1 MTGEFHFLASQ
12 LPLENFWNK
21 IKYSIKMSFFLKL
34 EMPLI
39 SFLSPGNEITSS
51 GQMLGVMDVRVDG
64 PYMRCSGRSW
74 AALAPFFLN
83 YKGTLKVP
91 CGPGKAQATGKHT
104 LHYSSTMDGK
114 CILEITY

>member
-1 MTGEFHFLASQ
+1 
-12 LPLENFWNK
+12 
-21 IKYSIKMSFFLKL
+21 MSFFLKL

-39 SFLSPGNEITSS
+39 SFSSPGNEITSS

-91 CGPGKAQATGKHT
+91 CGPGKAQATGKHA
-104 LHYSSTMDGK
+104 LHYSSTMDRK
-114 CILEITY
+114 CVLEITY